1 MMDWQGKKVLVL
13 GAGKT
18 GLSIINYLSR
28 RGAVLSLSDQKPR
41 EAFGEWP
48 DRLAQKGVQLFLGEY
63 PEITAEKWDLVALSP
78 GIDPRIKP
86 VQQAYA
92 QGLPV
97 LGDLE
102 IAWRETQTPFIA
114 ITGTNGKTTT
124 TTLMG
129 EICKAAGWHTLVAG
143 NIGLPLL
150 DELEQY
156 AADSVIVAEVSSF
169 QLETA
174 QEFCPAISAVLNLT
188 PDHLNRHGDMAGYA
202 KAKAKIFA
210 QQKAT
215 DFTILNYDDPLT
227 RKMASPGRVLFFSC
241 RNILEEG
248 AWLENGQ
255 LVLQFQ
261 GKKEILAKIEE
272 LPIPG
277 EHNIANILAAW
288 LCAFLWGIK
297 VETVRKAVLA
307 FPGVEHRLEKVAEIG
322 GVAYVN
328 DSKGTN
334 PEAAM
339 TAIRAFEQPLVLI
352 AGGRNKD
359 NDFTELL
366 RLFKPKERAL
376 IILGECADLLMDTAQ
391 KLDLEAC
398 FRVADLK
405 EAVELAAQ
413 KACPGDVVLLSPA
426 CASWDMF
433 KNYEERGNLFKNLVQ
448 NLK

>member
-1 MMDWQGKKVLVL
+1 MDWQGKKVLVL

-28 RGAVLSLSDQKPR
+28 KGAILSLSDQKPR

-48 DRLAQKGVQLFLGEY
+48 EQLAKAGVQLFLGAY
-63 PEITAEKWDLVALSP
+63 PEVTAQKWDLVALSP
-78 GIDPRIKP
+78 GIAPSVKP

-92 QGLPV
+92 QGIPV
-97 LGDLE
+97 WGDLE
-102 IAWRETQTPFIA
+102 MAWRETTAPFIA

-124 TTLMG
+124 TTLVG
-129 EICKAAGWHTLVAG
+129 EIFKAAGFSTLVAG

-150 DELEQY
+150 DEIEQY
-156 AADSVIVAEVSSF
+156 QADSVIVAEVSSF
-169 QLETA
+169 QLETT
-174 QEFCPAISAVLNLT
+174 QNFRPAISAILNLT
-188 PDHLNRHGDMAGYA
+188 PDHLNRHGDMAGYQEA
-202 KAKAKIFA
+202 KARIFA
-210 QQKAT
+210 QQKET

-227 RKMASPGRVLFFSC
+227 RKMDSPGRVLFFSC

-261 GKKEILAKIEE
+261 GRREILARVEE

-277 EHNIANILAAW
+277 EHNAANVLAAW
-288 LCAFLWGIK
+288 LCAFLQGIG
-297 VETVRKAVLA
+297 VETVRKTVLA
-307 FPGVEHRLEKVAEIG
+307 FPGVEHRLEKVAKVRE
-322 GVAYVN
+322 VTYVN

-334 PEAAM
+334 PEAAI

-352 AGGRNKD
+352 AGGRNKG

-366 RLFKPKERAL
+366 QIFKPKGRAL
-376 IILGECADLLMDTAQ
+376 IILGECAELLEATAQ
-391 KLDLEAC
+391 KLGLEAC
-398 FRVADLK
+398 FRVNSLA
-405 EAVELAAQ
+405 EAVQMAAQ
-413 KACPGDVVLLSPA
+413 KAVPGDVVLLSPA

-433 KNYEERGNLFKNLVQ
+433 KNYEERGKLFKRLVQ
-448 NLK
+448 DLT